1 MITLQKS
8 ALVGNTLG
16 LIDHFQSEEFD
27 FIVTKKPRQTLLE
40 YLVQSKDEEDRWFSE
55 RGAAGLLKPV
65 FEAVDKLHYRGVV
78 HRDICLGKIAI
89 RVFDKKL
96 LVQLHG
102 FEHAIHLTSKQGEW
116 TSAEQLAMT
125 IENGS
130 TTAPE
135 ILEGQEHGKPADIY
149 GLGQVAYQ
157 LLCSTS
163 SWEPQILQVPIHSV
177 SQGEEELDELIHRSG
192 SNFWQSQISEEVK
205 ELIARMV

>member
-1 MITLQKS
+1 M
-8 ALVGNTLG
+8 
-16 LIDHFQSEEFD
+16 
-27 FIVTKKPRQTLLE
+27 
-40 YLVQSKDEEDRWFSE
+40 
-55 RGAAGLLKPV
+55 
-65 FEAVDKLHYRGVV
+65 
-78 HRDICLGKIAI
+78 GKIAL
-89 RVFDKKL
+89 RGKDEKL

-102 FEHAIHLTSKQGEW
+102 FEHAIYLSSKHGGW
-116 TSAEQLAMT
+116 TSAEQLKMT

-163 SWEPQILQVPIHSV
+163 SWEPQILQLTNHSV
-177 SQGEEELDELIHRSG
+177 SQEEELDELIHRSG

>member
-40 YLVQSKDEEDRWFSE
+40 YLMQSKDEEDRWFSE

-102 FEHAIHLTSKQGEW
+102 FEHAIHLTSKHGEY

-125 IENGS
+125 I
-130 TTAPE
+130 
-135 ILEGQEHGKPADIY
+135 
-149 GLGQVAYQ
+149 
-157 LLCSTS
+157 
-163 SWEPQILQVPIHSV
+163 
-177 SQGEEELDELIHRSG
+177 
-192 SNFWQSQISEEVK
+192 
-205 ELIARMV
+205 